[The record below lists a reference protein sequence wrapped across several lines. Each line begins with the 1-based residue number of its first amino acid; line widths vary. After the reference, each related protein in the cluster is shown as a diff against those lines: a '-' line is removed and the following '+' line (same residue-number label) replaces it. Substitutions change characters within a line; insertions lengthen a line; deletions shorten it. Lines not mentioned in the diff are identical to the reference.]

1 MVRLEGFA
9 PIADARAR
17 LLILGSMPG
26 GHSLRLGEYYAHPRN
41 RFWPIMAELCG
52 FDAALAY
59 PQRLEALKSS
69 GIALWDVLHA
79 CRREGSA
86 DAKIDDASLELN
98 DIAGFLRQ
106 HPRIHA
112 ILFNGAKAE
121 QCFLR
126 HARSTLDETS
136 LRCLRLPSTSPAHA
150 TLGQQQKLAAWRSAL
165 SQFDPGGLACEQ
177 SPIQFPGRL
186 R

>member
-69 GIALWDVLHA
+69 GIAL
-79 CRREGSA
+79 
-86 DAKIDDASLELN
+86 
-98 DIAGFLRQ
+98 
-106 HPRIHA
+106 
-112 ILFNGAKAE
+112 
-121 QCFLR
+121 
-126 HARSTLDETS
+126 
-136 LRCLRLPSTSPAHA
+136 
-150 TLGQQQKLAAWRSAL
+150 
-165 SQFDPGGLACEQ
+165 
-177 SPIQFPGRL
+177 
-186 R
+186 